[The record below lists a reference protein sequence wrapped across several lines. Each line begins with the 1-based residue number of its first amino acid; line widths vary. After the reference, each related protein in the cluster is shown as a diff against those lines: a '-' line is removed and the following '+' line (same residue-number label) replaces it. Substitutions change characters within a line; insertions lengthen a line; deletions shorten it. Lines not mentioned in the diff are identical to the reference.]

1 MKSRETNILIAG
13 DLCPIGRNEKYFVN
27 GDTKYIFNDVLPVI
41 DKADYKIANLECP
54 LINKNTPIKKDG
66 AVFGISSLS
75 INAINK
81 SNFNAL
87 NLSNN
92 HILDHGYPGLKCTTE
107 TLKRNNIKFFGG
119 GENLEKAQEPL
130 IENINGKR
138 FCFMGYAEHEFS
150 IATKTM
156 PGANPLSIM
165 NFIKC
170 LKEIEHQFD
179 YLIILYHGGK
189 EYYEYPTP
197 NQQEISRFF
206 IDMGADAVISQHS
219 HCAGTYETYKDKL
232 IVYGQGNFI
241 FNREGKTDDS
251 WNTGFLIEL
260 LFKGDTL
267 NWSFIP
273 FCQQKS
279 GIGVQLLNGNSKIS
293 FLNDLDKRSRK
304 LTNSNFVHTN
314 WENHINKEKQL
325 LYSRVLGHNKY
336 LRFLNKTL
344 KFTNWGFSLKL
355 KMMIRNV
362 VECETHREALLT
374 ILKKE
379 NE

>member
-1 MKSRETNILIAG
+1 MIKLIIGGDVCPKGRVENAFINAEEEKILN
-13 DLCPIGRNEKYFVN
+13 DLIPKFKN
-27 GDTKYIFNDVLPVI
+27 
-41 DKADYKIANLECP
+41 ADFRIINLECP
-54 LINKNTPIKKDG
+54 LIVKKTPIEKDG
-66 AVFGISSLS
+66 PILDAHIDTINGLQAIEIDAV
-75 INAINK
+75 
-81 SNFNAL
+81 
-87 NLSNN
+87 NLANN
-92 HILDHGYPGLKCTTE
+92 HILDHGKEGLKSTIESC
-107 TLKRNNIKFFGG
+107 KKNGINFFGAAK
-119 GENLEKAQEPL
+119 NLEEAQKPL
-130 IENINGKR
+130 IRIIGGKR

-150 IATKTM
+150 IATKTT

-165 NFIKC
+165 NFIKR

-197 NQQEISRFF
+197 KQQEISRFF

-219 HCAGTYETYKDKL
+219 HCAGTYEAYKDKL

-279 GIGVQLLNGNSKIS
+279 GVGVQLLNGNNKIS

-336 LRFLNKTL
+336 LRFLNKKL
-344 KFTNWGFSLKL
+344 KFTNWIFSLKL

-374 ILKKE
+374 ILKNE

>member
-1 MKSRETNILIAG
+1 MKSRKTKILVAG

-66 AVFGISSLS
+66 AVFGISYSS
-75 INAINK
+75 VNAIK
-81 SNFNAL
+81 KANFNAL

-107 TLKRNNIKFFGG
+107 TLKSNNINFFGG
-119 GENLEKAQEPL
+119 GENLEKAQKPL
-130 IENINGKR
+130 IESINGKR

-165 NFIKC
+165 NFIKR
-170 LKEIEHQFD
+170 LKEIENQFD

-197 NQQEISRFF
+197 KQQEISRFF
-206 IDMGADAVISQHS
+206 IDMGADAIISQHS

-241 FNREGKTDDS
+241 FNIEGNTDVS

-260 LFKGDTL
+260 LFDGDNL

-279 GIGVQLLNGNSKIS
+279 GIGVKLLKGNNKIS

-304 LTNSNFVHTN
+304 LINPKFVHTN
-314 WENHINKEKQL
+314 WEKHINKEKQL

-336 LRFLNKTL
+336 LRFLNKKL
-344 KFTNWGFSLKL
+344 KFTNWIFSLKL

-374 ILKKE
+374 ILKNE